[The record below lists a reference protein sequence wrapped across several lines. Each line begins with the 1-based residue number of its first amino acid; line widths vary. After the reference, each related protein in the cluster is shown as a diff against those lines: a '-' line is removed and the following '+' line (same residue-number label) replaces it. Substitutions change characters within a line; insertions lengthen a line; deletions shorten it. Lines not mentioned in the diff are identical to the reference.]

1 MLTLSAQPAIRSR
14 RPSGLVQDADGEEK
28 LSLDGQEAGGELSLE
43 NQDAGGE
50 KLSLDGQE
58 AGGGGGLSLEDQ
70 DADGEKAAASSQHD
84 RQAPDRSGL
93 GRFKSVC

>member
-43 NQDAGGE
+43 DQDADGEE
-50 KLSLDGQE
+50 KLSLDGVLF
-58 AGGGGGLSLEDQ
+58 AP
-70 DADGEKAAASSQHD
+70 ASET
-84 RQAPDRSGL
+84 PL
-93 GRFKSVC
+93 W

>member
-1 MLTLSAQPAIRSR
+1 M
-14 RPSGLVQDADGEEK
+14 
-28 LSLDGQEAGGELSLE
+28 SLDGQEAGGELSLE
-43 NQDAGGE
+43 NQDADGE

-58 AGGGGGLSLEDQ
+58 AGGGGLSLEDQ

-93 GRFKSVC
+93 GRLKSVR